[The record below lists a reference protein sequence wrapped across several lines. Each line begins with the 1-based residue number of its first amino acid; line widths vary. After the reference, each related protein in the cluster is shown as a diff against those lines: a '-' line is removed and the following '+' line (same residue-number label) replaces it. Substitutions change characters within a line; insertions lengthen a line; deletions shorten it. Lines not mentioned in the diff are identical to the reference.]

1 MATQED
7 RSLSSGMSFPRW
19 MKTKM
24 NDRLDFEQSAF
35 SPTELDDSFIYYY
48 RNKTRGFSEPP
59 KTIATT
65 ANLVENQQSYTAPIN
80 GNKPDFSKHT
90 PSCQKYL
97 KNSADNTTAQLVK
110 YPSATKVKSSGTD
123 DGFKG
128 EAAMCGTSVIRV
140 AHQMVAGKVIRGFN
154 IQTKNDCDLPPE
166 GFNPSLR
173 RGSKS
178 LPASPL
184 SSPTSSPKSTR
195 RVNKYFTGPFVDTE
209 NHGSWIL
216 SNLLSKRQT
225 LSQSV
230 GYIAE
235 EDATNVKTVS
245 STTSV
250 DDVSDGKKSQIFIP
264 KPSELREMNFWSPT
278 SM

>member
-7 RSLSSGMSFPRW
+7 RSLSSGMSLPQW

-35 SPTELDDSFIYYY
+35 SPTELDDSFMYYY
-48 RNKTRGFSEPP
+48 RSNKRGFSEPP
-59 KTIATT
+59 NQTISASLAET
-65 ANLVENQQSYTAPIN
+65 QQPFASAIN
-80 GNKPDFSKHT
+80 GKKTDFSKHT
-90 PSCQKYL
+90 PYCQKFL
-97 KNSADNTTAQLVK
+97 NNSVDTTTAQKVQF
-110 YPSATKVKSSGTD
+110 PSATKTKSSGVD

-128 EAAMCGTSVIRV
+128 EAAMCGSSVVRV
-140 AHQMVAGKVIRGFN
+140 AHQMVAGKAIRGFTA
-154 IQTKNDCDLPPE
+154 QTKDCDLPPE

-184 SSPTSSPKSTR
+184 ASPSSSPKSTR
-195 RVNKYFTGPFVDTE
+195 RINKYFTGPFVDSE
-209 NHGSWIL
+209 NNHGHWIL
-216 SNLLSKRQT
+216 SNLLARRQDV
-225 LSQSV
+225 SQSMNH
-230 GYIAE
+230 IAE
-235 EDATNVKTVS
+235 EEGSELKLANSNVS
-245 STTSV
+245 I
-250 DDVSDGKKSQIFIP
+250 DDLSGRTKSQVFTP

>member
-7 RSLSSGMSFPRW
+7 RSLSSGMSLPQW

-35 SPTELDDSFIYYY
+35 SPTELDDSFMYYY
-48 RNKTRGFSEPP
+48 RSKTRGFND
-59 KTIATT
+59 TQNQTLA
-65 ANLVENQQSYTAPIN
+65 ANLKDKNWTGAQ
-80 GNKPDFSKHT
+80 PDFSKHT
-90 PSCQKYL
+90 PYCQKFL
-97 KNSADNTTAQLVK
+97 QNSIDSTTAQQVRF
-110 YPSATKVKSSGTD
+110 PSATKTKSSGVD

-128 EAAMCGTSVIRV
+128 EAAKCGTSVVRV
-140 AHQMVAGKVIRGFN
+140 AHQMVLGKAIRGFD
-154 IQTKNDCDLPPE
+154 IQKKDCDLPPE

-184 SSPTSSPKSTR
+184 TSPNSSPKSTR
-195 RVNKYFTGPFVDTE
+195 RVNKYFTGPFVDSE
-209 NHGSWIL
+209 HQGSWIL
-216 SNLLSKRQT
+216 SNLLAKRQN
-225 LSQSV
+225 LSQSM
-230 GYIAE
+230 GFIAE
-235 EDATNVKTVS
+235 EEKEMKRTESNL
-245 STTSV
+245 SV
-250 DDVSDGKKSQIFIP
+250 DEVSNGKRSQVFVP

>member
-7 RSLSSGMSFPRW
+7 RSLSSGMSLPQW

-59 KTIATT
+59 GKTVTATL
-65 ANLVENQQSYTAPIN
+65 AKNQQPCTAPVN
-80 GNKPDFSKHT
+80 DKRPDFSKHT
-90 PSCQKYL
+90 PYCQKFL
-97 KNSADNTTAQLVK
+97 QGSVDTTTAQQVK
-110 YPSATKVKSSGTD
+110 FPSATKTKSSGVD

-128 EAAMCGTSVIRV
+128 EAAMCGSSVVRV

-154 IQTKNDCDLPPE
+154 VDTNDCDSPPE

-184 SSPTSSPKSTR
+184 TSPSSSPKSMR

-209 NHGSWIL
+209 NHHGSWIL
-216 SNLLSKRQT
+216 SNLLAKRQN

-235 EDATNVKTVS
+235 EEGNDMKRIASNM
-245 STTSV
+245 SV
-250 DDVSDGKKSQIFIP
+250 DEVSGGKKSQVFVP